1 MARARTRQEDRGQ
14 GHGDARGFDLL
25 VLTVAND
32 VQRRYAE
39 RMLGFRRRLG
49 ALPAG
54 LEARVVADPGG
65 RRVGSGGST
74 LLCMADLAS
83 RGSLR
88 GRRVLILH
96 SGGDSR
102 RLPSWSAFGKIW
114 VPLGRHGTGLG
125 PMNAPA
131 LFDLVLAELST
142 LALPA
147 AGGVVVASGDAALRL
162 TGERIALDGRD
173 TTVVAF
179 PAGPARAARH
189 GVFVADRRGR
199 VRRTLQKPTRAQ
211 LAEAGALTARGQAL
225 VDGGIFFFPPAACA
239 ALLGGARPMLA
250 AIRRGTLALDLYQE
264 IAEAMASDTTR
275 AAYLARFAG
284 GEDDRTRRA
293 SLARFF
299 DAAHRVRLRTAPLS
313 AGSFL
318 HLGSTREL
326 IERLASREPERVFP
340 ERLGPARTDLKPH
353 EPRITHDPDMPH
365 GCCVSDVRVRGGT
378 CTLAHGIDDDCKTDA
393 AHGGTLCGRP
403 LAGLPARTGMP
414 ARAIWGR

>member
-1 MARARTRQEDRGQ
+1 MARART
-14 GHGDARGFDLL
+14 DADERWDAAGFDLL
-25 VLTVAND
+25 LLTVAND

-54 LEARVVADPGG
+54 LETRVVADPGG

-96 SGGDSR
+96 SGGDAR
-102 RLPSWSAFGKIW
+102 RLPSWSAFGKVW

-173 TTVVAF
+173 ATVVAV

-189 GVFVADRRGR
+189 GVFVVDRRGC

-211 LAEAGALTARGQAL
+211 LAEAGALDARGQAL
-225 VDGGIFFFPPAACA
+225 VDGGIFCFPPAACA

-250 AIRRGTLALDLYQE
+250 AIRRGTLALDG
-264 IAEAMASDTTR
+264 R
-275 AAYLARFAG
+275 
-284 GEDDRTRRA
+284 
-293 SLARFF
+293 
-299 DAAHRVRLRTAPLS
+299 DATVVA
-313 AGSFL
+313 
-318 HLGSTREL
+318 
-326 IERLASREPERVFP
+326 FP
-340 ERLGPARTDLKPH
+340 AGPARATRRPS
-353 EPRITHDPDMPH
+353 R
-365 GCCVSDVRVRGGT
+365 CV
-378 CTLAHGIDDDCKTDA
+378 
-393 AHGGTLCGRP
+393 
-403 LAGLPARTGMP
+403 
-414 ARAIWGR
+414 